1 VALTSTNIKN
11 QIRIFCYYAMGS
23 SMKNISTLRSSALAI
38 ALCIS
43 SATSIFAVG
52 ATVSVPPPEK
62 PKNWTP
68 PAAKLYVQSL
78 TEQIM
83 AAHSELISVTFH
95 GVPPG
100 AAPKTYTMFGGSY
113 PDRIGNPDDPDDVMV
128 IETGVTLLDPR
139 WHRTKDVIRKFVVQT
154 PLRDAAGENIGL
166 IVIAY
171 KNPVNSGKT
180 DRDFFLAGTQLRD
193 DLQKQ
198 IPSFAALFEPAK

>member
-1 VALTSTNIKN
+1 MKDLT
-11 QIRIFCYYAMGS
+11 
-23 SMKNISTLRSSALAI
+23 TLRSGALAI

-43 SATSIFAVG
+43 SVASICA
-52 ATVSVPPPEK
+52 AAAAASMPAPER

-68 PAAKLYVQSL
+68 PAAKLYVQTL

-83 AAHSELISVTFH
+83 AQHSELISVTFH

-139 WHRTKDVIRKFVVQT
+139 WHRTKDAISKFVVQT
-154 PLRDAAGENIGL
+154 PLRDSAGENIGL

-180 DRDFFLAGTQLRD
+180 DQDFFLAATKLRD
-193 DLQKQ
+193 DLQKH
-198 IPSFAALFEPAK
+198 IPSFAALFESAVAPH

>member
-1 VALTSTNIKN
+1 MKDLT
-11 QIRIFCYYAMGS
+11 
-23 SMKNISTLRSSALAI
+23 TLRSGALAI

-43 SATSIFAVG
+43 SAMSTCAVG
-52 ATVSVPPPEK
+52 VTASVPAPEK

-68 PAAKLYVQSL
+68 PAAKLYVQTL
-78 TEQIM
+78 TERIM
-83 AAHSELISVTFH
+83 AEHPDLISVTFH

-139 WHRTKDVIRKFVVQT
+139 WHRTKDAVRKFVVQT

-180 DRDFFLAGTQLRD
+180 DRDFFLAGTKLRD

-198 IPSFAALFEPAK
+198 IPSFAALFDRAK

>member
-1 VALTSTNIKN
+1 MKRLTK
-11 QIRIFCYYAMGS
+11 
-23 SMKNISTLRSSALAI
+23 LRSSALAI

-43 SATSIFAVG
+43 NATIHAAQTPAG
-52 ATVSVPPPEK
+52 APVPERS
-62 PKNWTP
+62 KNWTP
-68 PAAKLYVQSL
+68 PAAKLYVQTL

-83 AAHSELISVTFH
+83 AAHPELISVTFH

-100 AAPKTYTMFGGSY
+100 APPKTYTMFGGSY
-113 PDRIGNPDDPDDVMV
+113 LDRIGNPDDPDDVMV

-139 WHRTKDVIRKFVVQT
+139 WHRTKYVIRKFVVQT

-171 KNPVNSGKT
+171 KNPLDSGKL
-180 DRDFFLAGTQLRD
+180 DKDYFLAGTKLRD
-193 DLQKQ
+193 DLQKK

>member
-1 VALTSTNIKN
+1 MKDLT
-11 QIRIFCYYAMGS
+11 
-23 SMKNISTLRSSALAI
+23 TLRSGALAI

-43 SATSIFAVG
+43 SAASICAVG
-52 ATVSVPPPEK
+52 ATASVPAPEK

-68 PAAKLYVQSL
+68 PAAKLYVQTL
-78 TEQIM
+78 TERIM
-83 AAHSELISVTFH
+83 AEHPDLISVTFH

-100 AAPKTYTMFGGSY
+100 ATPKTYTMFGGSY

-139 WHRTKDVIRKFVVQT
+139 WHRTKDAVRKFVVQT

-180 DRDFFLAGTQLRD
+180 DRDFFLAGTKLRD

-198 IPSFAALFEPAK
+198 IPSFAALFEPAR

>member
-1 VALTSTNIKN
+1 MTN
-11 QIRIFCYYAMGS
+11 AP
-23 SMKNISTLRSSALAI
+23 TLRNCALAL

-43 SATSIFAVG
+43 N
-52 ATVSVPPPEK
+52 VSVLYAAEAAAGAPAPEK
-62 PKNWTP
+62 SKNWTAP
-68 PAAKLYVQSL
+68 HEKLRVQVL

-83 AAHSELISVTFH
+83 ATHPELISVTFH

-139 WHRTKDVIRKFVVQT
+139 WHRTKDAIRKFVVQT

-166 IVIAY
+166 IVMAY
-171 KNPVNSGKT
+171 KNPLNSGKT
-180 DRDFFLAGTQLRD
+180 DKDYFLAGTKLRD

>member
-1 VALTSTNIKN
+1 
-11 QIRIFCYYAMGS
+11 
-23 SMKNISTLRSSALAI
+23 
-38 ALCIS
+38 
-43 SATSIFAVG
+43 
-52 ATVSVPPPEK
+52 
-62 PKNWTP
+62 
-68 PAAKLYVQSL
+68 VQTL

-83 AAHSELISVTFH
+83 AAHPELISVTFH

-113 PDRIGNPDDPDDVMV
+113 LDRIGNPDDPDDVMV
-128 IETGVTLLDPR
+128 IETGITILDPR

-154 PLRDAAGENIGL
+154 PLRDAAGENIGM
-166 IVIAY
+166 IVMAF

-180 DRDFFLAGTQLRD
+180 DKDYFLAGTKLRD